1 MKSIVKN
8 ANFRKGLI
16 MKLRTVRYFGS
27 FYEYNGGLG
36 WMPFWRVWIIKLFSN
51 VQVNWVPQSKVR
63 FN

>member
-1 MKSIVKN
+1 MKKMKN
-8 ANFRKGLI
+8 RKGLA

-36 WMPFWRVWIIKLFSN
+36 WMPFWRVWVIKLFSN
-51 VQVNWVPQSKVR
+51 VKVNWVPQSKVR